1 MPYESLTPR
10 EVCDALADLGLPVAP
25 ADVVLERREA
35 RWMARLPGGRLAW
48 FAATESAAAA
58 LASERRLLRVL
69 AVRCGF
75 AVPRVLLE
83 APDGTFDVRSMVP
96 GTVDPWTVHARVVGD
111 ADAARRL
118 GASIGAVLADLHA
131 NVRAADVAGW
141 LPAVPGW
148 PEPRASIAR
157 RLPRVVADPHLHAR
171 ADEVMAR
178 YEALETPDE
187 DRVLVHT
194 DLGFHNLGLDPDT
207 LAVRGVFDWDTACWA
222 DRHLDFRH
230 LVMATEGDEPLLDAA
245 IAAYEPAA
253 GRTLSRARILLHNA
267 AVAIGFLAYRDGVA
281 PDVRWCGRTLDEDLA
296 WTRLAVGRVLDSRG
310 DGA

>member
-1 MPYESLTPR
+1 MPYPSLTPQ
-10 EVCDALADLGLPVAP
+10 EVCDALGELGLPLAP

-48 FAATESAAAA
+48 FAATDPAHAA
-58 LASERRLLRVL
+58 LAAERRLLRLL

-83 APDGTFDVRSMVP
+83 APDGDFDVRSMVP
-96 GTVDPWTVHARVVGD
+96 GSAGPWAVHARVVAD
-111 ADAARRL
+111 ADAAARL
-118 GASIGAVLADLHA
+118 GAGIGAVLADLHTR
-131 NVRAADVAGW
+131 VRAADVADW
-141 LPAVPGW
+141 LPAVPDW
-148 PEPRASIAR
+148 PPSRATVAD

-178 YEALETPDE
+178 YEALQTADE

-194 DLGFHNLGLDPDT
+194 DLGFHNLGVDAET
-207 LAVRGVFDWDTACWA
+207 LAVRGVFDWGTACWA

-230 LVMATEGDEPLLDAA
+230 LPAGADEEPLLDAA
-245 IAAYEPAA
+245 IAAYEAA
-253 GRTLSRARILLHNA
+253 TGRTLSRARILLHNA

-296 WTRLAVGRVLDSRG
+296 WTRVAIARVLESRA
-310 DGA
+310 DDA

>member
-10 EVCDALADLGLPVAP
+10 EVCDALADLGLPVEAS
-25 ADVVLERREA
+25 DVELERREE
-35 RWMARLPGGRLAW
+35 RWLARLPGGRLAW
-48 FAATESAAAA
+48 FAATDAAQATVA
-58 LASERRLLRVL
+58 TERRLLRLL

-83 APDGTFDVRSMVP
+83 APDGGFDVRSMVP
-96 GTVDPWTVHARVVGD
+96 GTADPWAVHTRVVAD
-111 ADAARRL
+111 ADAAARL
-118 GASIGAVLADLHA
+118 GAGIGAVLADLHTS
-131 NVRAADVAGW
+131 VRAADVADW

-148 PEPRASIAR
+148 PESRASTAD
-157 RLPRVVADPHLHAR
+157 RLPRVVTDPHLHAR

-178 YEALETPDE
+178 YEGLETPDE

-194 DLGFHNLGLDPDT
+194 DLGFHNLGVDPET
-207 LAVRGVFDWDTACWA
+207 LAVRGVFDWETACCA

-230 LVMATEGDEPLLDAA
+230 LVMTTEGEPLLDAA
-245 IAAYEPAA
+245 VAAYESAT

-281 PDVRWCGRTLDEDLA
+281 PDERWCGRTLDEDLA
-296 WTRLAVGRVLDSRG
+296 WTRLAIRRVLDL
-310 DGA
+310 DGGAA